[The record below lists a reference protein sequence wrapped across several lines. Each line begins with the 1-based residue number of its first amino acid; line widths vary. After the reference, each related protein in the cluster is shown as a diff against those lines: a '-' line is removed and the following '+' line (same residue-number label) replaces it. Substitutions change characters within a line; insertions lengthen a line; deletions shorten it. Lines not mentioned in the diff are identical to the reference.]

1 MALDVEVIFQ
11 SFNANIQSFNLA
23 AVFLGLLYTHEM
35 QD

>member
-1 MALDVEVIFQ
+1 MALDIVVMFQ

-23 AVFLGLLYTHEM
+23 AACLGLLYAHEI